1 MTTRAVQR
9 RNLRAIAMAA
19 VLAAGLTS
27 AAAPSSA
34 TPEPPAPGTA
44 ATPAPPSVPV
54 GTGDRAAPA
63 TGAVTATPA
72 TGAVTAAPAT
82 GQVTA
87 APATGAVTAT
97 PGPGVGAG
105 PASAEPPPE
114 VVVEAPEPKYVAPT
128 LRDRIG
134 RIWAPVLINGKGP
147 YRLVLDTGAS
157 HSAII
162 GRVAESLGISPKD
175 TKPILVR
182 GVTGEA
188 MVSAI
193 KVDRMEVGELLI
205 APTTLPIVADVFGGA
220 EGVLGREGLPDKRI
234 YADFAHDRLVI
245 AHSHRERAQPGFAV
259 IPLKLTRTGL
269 LAAEV
274 RVGTITA
281 DAIIDTG
288 GQQTVGNLALRDA
301 LMRHPPK
308 DAATQEIEGVTLEIA
323 RGNVLTAPPIN
334 IGSLRLKQVRVTF
347 ADMYLF
353 DHLKLTREPTLL
365 LGMDVLGSFDVLVID
380 YRLRQMQIRMRNADS
395 ARSASASSGG

>member
-1 MTTRAVQR
+1 MTTRAVQQR
-9 RNLRAIAMAA
+9 RNLQAIAMAA

-27 AAAPSSA
+27 AAAPSTA

-54 GTGDRAAPA
+54 GTGDSAAPA
-63 TGAVTATPA
+63 IGA
-72 TGAVTAAPAT
+72 
-82 GQVTA
+82 VTA

>member
-1 MTTRAVQR
+1 MTSHAVQQR
-9 RNLRAIAMAA
+9 RNLRSIALAA
-19 VLAAGLTS
+19 VLAAGLT
-27 AAAPSSA
+27 AAAVPSSA
-34 TPEPPAPGTA
+34 TPEPPAPGNAATA
-44 ATPAPPSVPV
+44 APAPVTAAPAPITPSPPSVPV
-54 GTGDRAAPA
+54 GTGDSAAPG
-63 TGAVTATPA
+63 TGAATATA
-72 TGAVTAAPAT
+72 GSGA
-82 GQVTA
+82 
-87 APATGAVTAT
+87 
-97 PGPGVGAG
+97 GAG
-105 PASAEPPPE
+105 PPSAEPTPE

-188 MVSAI
+188 MVAAI

-288 GQQTVGNLALRDA
+288 GQQTVGNLSLRDA

-308 DAATQEIEGVTLEIA
+308 DATTQEIEGVTLEIA

-334 IGSLRLKQVRVTF
+334 MGSLRLKQVRVTF

-353 DHLKLTREPTLL
+353 DHLKLNREPTLL

-395 ARSASASSGG
+395 ARSASAASGG